1 MKAVNSVRVLD
12 KNIYLM
18 DFNSDYNLDGLLN
31 EGISSVAEIFK
42 FVSGRSHLSKKRVF
56 AGIDAGGGCSTF
68 DAFTLEG
75 DHILARNFDFRD
87 APFFV
92 VWTHPKDRYASVSVV
107 DANFLLYGKKIRQN
121 SLGSVK
127 TLLAPYCCV
136 DGINEKGLAIAVL
149 QIKAA
154 PTKQND
160 KTKKNIT
167 TTTMIRAVLD
177 TCANVDEAV
186 DFISAYNMHDSLFC
200 SYHYQI
206 VDKSGRSVVVEYI
219 DNKLYVYEKNSSKY
233 TTAGSVYENDG
244 IAFQYVTNFSVTE
257 DIGTYRIEQHG
268 EDRAAAIKKTLAE
281 KQGVMTELESMD
293 LLSYVKLNYKHPK
306 YPWNIV
312 ALWSAV
318 YNSEKCT
325 LKLAAN
331 MDYTKIY
338 TFSVNKP
345 CEVLETQSITDSAYP
360 QGNWEYL

>member
-1 MKAVNSVRVLD
+1 
-12 KNIYLM
+12 
-18 DFNSDYNLDGLLN
+18 
-31 EGISSVAEIFK
+31 
-42 FVSGRSHLSKKRVF
+42 
-56 AGIDAGGGCSTF
+56 
-68 DAFTLEG
+68 
-75 DHILARNFDFRD
+75 
-87 APFFV
+87 
-92 VWTHPKDRYASVSVV
+92 
-107 DANFLLYGKKIRQN
+107 
-121 SLGSVK
+121 
-127 TLLAPYCCV
+127 
-136 DGINEKGLAIAVL
+136 
-149 QIKAA
+149 
-154 PTKQND
+154 
-160 KTKKNIT
+160 
-167 TTTMIRAVLD
+167 MIRAVLD